1 MFKTAKSRQKT
12 LKFNLFGFRS
22 SYQPLRRVAH
32 FAIALLFTTHFV
44 SACTDSTTM
53 STLTYPETK
62 RVEVVEKPFGQA
74 IADPYRWLENDV
86 RNDKEV
92 AAWIESQNKVTNAY
106 LNTLPGRDIF
116 KNRLKQL
123 YNYEQFSIPVKQ
135 GGRYFYLHNSGLQ
148 NQPILQVRDSVD
160 GAGRVLLDPNR
171 WSKDGATALAE
182 WSASD
187 DGKRVAYAVQDGG
200 TDWRTIQ
207 VLDVDTD
214 KILDDEVKWARFT
227 NIAWAK
233 DGSGFFY
240 SRYPEPKQ
248 GSESQASVANHAVYF
263 HRLGTPQTQDRSVY
277 ATPDRPTLLHNID
290 ITADGRYLTIVSTPA
305 AIGNKLT
312 VVDLQSTDWK
322 PRNLVDNLDDEWSV
336 VGNVGTKFFLKTT
349 QDAPRSKVVTM
360 DIAAANPA
368 IAEVVPQ
375 QDAVM
380 GNASLVAGRLLV
392 SAHADV
398 KTEVRR
404 YRLDGKA
411 DGVVKLPGIGTAGG
425 FKSDRDDPET
435 FFVFTS
441 FNTPS
446 VIYRYDVASNTARVW
461 AQPKVATDLSRIAVE
476 QRFYQSKDGTR
487 IPMFIVRRKDATAAA
502 PTVLHAYGGYGIPIL
517 PEYLPAP
524 LGWVEQGGVYAI
536 ANIRGGSE
544 YGKAWHE
551 AGRRQNKQNV
561 FDDFI
566 AAGEYLKA
574 QGITPQNGLAIQGG
588 SNGGL
593 LIGAVVNQQPDLF
606 AAALPQVGVMDMLRF
621 DRFTGGNLWLDEYG
635 SPAQAADFRNLLSY
649 SPYHNIESGKAYPA
663 ILATT
668 ADTDDRV
675 VPSHTFKYVAA
686 LQAADIGDK
695 PHLARIETRA
705 GHGAGKPTDK
715 IVEETA
721 DMWAFA
727 ARWTGLNVGNGK

>member
-1 MFKTAKSRQKT
+1 MSFAKKIQKI
-12 LKFNLFGFRS
+12 
-22 SYQPLRRVAH
+22 PLRRVAL
-32 FAIALLFTTHFV
+32 FTLALLFTTHFA
-44 SACTDSTTM
+44 SARSESTTM
-53 STLTYPETK
+53 IPTITYPETK
-62 RVEVVEKPFGQA
+62 RVDVVEEHFGQKV
-74 IADPYRWLENDV
+74 ADPYRWLENDV

-92 AAWIESQNKVTNAY
+92 TAWVESQNKVTNAY
-106 LNTLPGRDIF
+106 LNTLPSRDIF
-116 KNRLKQL
+116 KDRLKQL
-123 YNYEQFSIPVKQ
+123 YNFEQFSIPVKQ
-135 GGRYFYLHNSGLQ
+135 GGRYFYLYNSGLQ
-148 NQPILQVRDSVD
+148 NQPVLHVRDSVD
-160 GAGRVLLDPNR
+160 GAGRVLIDPNR

-200 TDWRTIQ
+200 SDWRTIR
-207 VLDVDTD
+207 VLDVDTGKVLED
-214 KILDDEVKWARFT
+214 QVKWARFT
-227 NIAWAK
+227 NIAWIK

-248 GSESQASVANHAVYF
+248 GETFQAGVANHVVYF
-263 HRLGTPQTQDRSVY
+263 HALGTPQTQDRLVY
-277 ATPDRPTLLHNID
+277 ATPDQPTLVHTVD
-290 ITADGRYLTIVSTPA
+290 ITADGRYLTIYSTPV

-312 VVDLQSTDWK
+312 IVDLQSNHWK
-322 PRNLVDNLDDEWSV
+322 PRKLVDTLDDQWSV

-360 DIAAANPA
+360 DIAAADPA
-368 IAEVVPQ
+368 IADVVPE
-375 QDAVM
+375 QDSIM
-380 GNASLVAGRLLV
+380 GNASLVGGRLLV
-392 SAHADV
+392 ASRVDV
-398 KTEVRR
+398 KTEIRR
-404 YRLDGKA
+404 YTLDGKA

-425 FKSDRDDPET
+425 FKSDPDDQET

-441 FNTPS
+441 YNTPS
-446 VIYRYDVASNTARVW
+446 IIYRYDVASNRLRVW
-461 AQPKVATDLSRIAVE
+461 AQPKVAINLNQIAVE
-476 QRFYQSKDGTR
+476 QRFYKSKDGTR
-487 IPMFIVRRKDATAAA
+487 IPMFIVRRKDVTAAA
-502 PTVLHAYGGYGIPIL
+502 PTLLYAYGGYGIPML
-517 PEYLPAP
+517 PEFLPAP
-524 LGWVEQGGVYAI
+524 LGWVEQGGVFAI

-574 QGITPQNGLAIQGG
+574 QGITLQDGLAIQGG

-593 LIGAVVNQQPDLF
+593 LVGAVVNQRPDLF

-621 DRFTGGNLWLDEYG
+621 DQFTGGKLWLDEYG
-635 SPAQAADFRNLLSY
+635 SPSQEADFRNLLKY
-649 SPYHNIESGKAYPA
+649 SPYHNIQSGKTYPA

-675 VPSHTFKYVAA
+675 VPGHTFKYVAA

-695 PHLARIETRA
+695 PHLVRIETRA

-727 ARWTGLNVGNGK
+727 AHWTGLDVK